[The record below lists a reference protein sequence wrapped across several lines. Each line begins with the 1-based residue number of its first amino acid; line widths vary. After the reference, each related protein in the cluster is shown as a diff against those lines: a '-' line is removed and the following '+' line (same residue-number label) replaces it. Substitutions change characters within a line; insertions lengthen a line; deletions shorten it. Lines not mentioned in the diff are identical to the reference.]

1 MEYSGWNKVQW
12 RHFSMEIRK
21 RSLYF
26 HPCIDEV
33 CPAPLYPKLAYTA
46 SQFIII
52 FTTYLFLMD
61 WTGCAWWNL
70 IKKMTLSEVSSE
82 AKTISWHD
90 FFFHGLVVTCF
101 AGLKRSSV
109 AVKFLVPLAMS
120 TLQKHHKCLTAIV
133 DLERCCKCGRKK
145 TKGKK
150 GLAFSSLWLWQILKW
165 HSYAF
170 IGVIY
175 CCSGGRTSCIPQI
188 LLC

>member
-1 MEYSGWNKVQW
+1 MKALQYGNKEEISL
-12 RHFSMEIRK
+12 FPSM
-21 RSLYF
+21 
-26 HPCIDEV
+26 H
-33 CPAPLYPKLAYTA
+33 
-46 SQFIII
+46 
-52 FTTYLFLMD
+52 
-61 WTGCAWWNL
+61 WW
-70 IKKMTLSEVSSE
+70 SVSSTPIPQTCIYCQPIHYHFYYLSFFNGLNWLCLMKLDQKDDPLRSIVWSE
-82 AKTISWHD
+82 NNQLVW